1 MLTHFFAD
9 IPHNVFCL
17 FMSVHKLAEMQFFS
31 FCIFRP
37 ERFSLS
43 FHIILNHLIRC
54 IQNVLGRTIILF
66 QANHL
71 CIRENF
77 LKSQNISD
85 VGAAELVNRLVV
97 ISHHAEITV
106 FICQK
111 ADKLKLGGIGILIL
125 IHHNILKPVLEIFQY
140 IRAGAEKLHC
150 FHNQIIKI
158 QSIVL
163 FQFFLVFLVSQ
174 GNLPLGKIGHHVDF
188 VLLRADELVLG
199 RRNRSQNCSFLV
211 HLGINIQALANIF
224 HQRFLVIG
232 IINRKIGVVS
242 QTVNKPAQHSHTT
255 GVKRGNP
262 DAFRAKSHNL
272 IHTFPHFS
280 CCLVGKGNG
289 HNIPGIHTLFFY

>member
-163 FQFFLVFLVSQ
+163 FQFFLVFLV
-174 GNLPLGKIGHHVDF
+174 
-188 VLLRADELVLG
+188 
-199 RRNRSQNCSFLV
+199 